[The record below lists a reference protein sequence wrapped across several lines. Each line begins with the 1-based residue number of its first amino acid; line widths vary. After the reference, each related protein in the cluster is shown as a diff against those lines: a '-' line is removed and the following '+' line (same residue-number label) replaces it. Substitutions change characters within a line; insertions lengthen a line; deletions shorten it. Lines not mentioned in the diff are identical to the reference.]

1 VSTEVWILL
10 WLICPALG
18 VAIANTKNRHWSE
31 GFLLGL
37 LLGVLGVIIELFMG
51 TLPPKQPVPG
61 WYPDPEGS
69 GSQRYWN
76 GQAWDPVP
84 QGSVTTSTQVAHAA
98 TKKCPD
104 CAETIL
110 AAAKV
115 CKHCGYRFT
124 ATDKPPTHAA
134 LPEMPKPAVPL
145 EKLVKV
151 KCHNCQHVQTVPQSA
166 ASFECEECSTKLKR
180 RTTDSRSGSPGGA
193 ES

>member
-1 VSTEVWILL
+1 MSTEVWILL

-37 LLGVLGVIIELFMG
+37 LLGGLGVIIELFMG
-51 TLPPKQPVPG
+51 TLPPKQPIPG

-76 GQAWDPVP
+76 GQTWNPVP
-84 QGSVTTSTQVAHAA
+84 QRSVSANAQAA
-98 TKKCPD
+98 QAPIKKCPD

-115 CKHCGYRFT
+115 CKHCGYRYAMSSEMQPVPRVEGET
-124 ATDKPPTHAA
+124 GAA
-134 LPEMPKPAVPL
+134 PE
-145 EKLVKV
+145 ESVKV
-151 KCHNCQHVQTVPQSA
+151 KCHNCQHVQKVPQSA
-166 ASFECEECSTKLKR
+166 ATFECEECSTRLKR
-180 RTTDSRSGSPGGA
+180 RTTAS
-193 ES
+193 